1 MANVPST
8 EACSALIEY
17 WAKEYNRLFSGSS
30 SESELTKVQQI
41 PPTEM
46 KQYIDNYKKW
56 YETPVSQEDTK
67 VKLSFLKR
75 ISEAWQLNVDTINKL
90 IRYLESTLAVLAVM
104 LIFGCRSG
112 LYKIST
118 SEDGKK
124 IDESVQ
130 YYRVEPS
137 SAANFIKDNGASPDG
152 ILYDE
157 ERMPIEISEGRS
169 HREPDKPGWS
179 GVLWMFS
186 LGIFPMCQNEYMAQE
201 ITVKSPI
208 GEKTGMY
215 RVDAKRWSGWIPLF
229 VGYPSSADERD
240 ADAKLPNQ
248 RLEGIGKER
257 LVKNLVGEFY
267 YKDYVTFA
275 KKENAIRKSELKRI
289 AESESKINE
298 LVAKNQYDE
307 AKKLWD
313 TDFGK
318 RVGSFDSDTETWNRL
333 KQLIAD
339 KREDFRVS
347 NKMTDLEKKFSE
359 SKFEDV
365 VAECEME
372 NGGEKRH
379 ASIWAELKSNAKKAI
394 SERDRKI
401 ELARIGKRKTEIS
414 KLLNEKRYAD
424 VIAECDKET
433 GANAGSRPEDANI
446 WKKLSVTAKLA
457 KYKIDRDAELSRI
470 GQKVKQ
476 IEKWF
481 EGKKYDAII
490 EACNKED
497 GKNPGAQPGDMNQW
511 KKYRSKA
518 LGLRLLQK
526 AASSDKTTLNIKGF
540 SLGMS
545 MEEVEILIG
554 YYFPSMSYVRNG
566 NQIKVAGHSM
576 AFCQTEND
584 RVIMLSFNRE
594 MLEKLLN
601 YDAQTL
607 RGWATSFAREYGM
620 DFNGTSVHDRTSRGG
635 ASISVSQ
642 GCYVNRDRK
651 KGLIVSIFGEQDVSD
666 YNEDPEEIIREAES
680 DVRQMM
686 FSGFGNDQT
695 AFDLGYRAA
704 RKADN
709 VKRVRKWLKEEY
721 VNGKGAE
728 EGTLRVE
735 RMNE

>member
-1 MANVPST
+1 MKNVIG
-8 EACSALIEY
+8 LM
-17 WAKEYNRLFSGSS
+17 L
-30 SESELTKVQQI
+30 
-41 PPTEM
+41 
-46 KQYIDNYKKW
+46 
-56 YETPVSQEDTK
+56 
-67 VKLSFLKR
+67 
-75 ISEAWQLNVDTINKL
+75 
-90 IRYLESTLAVLAVM
+90 VLGM
-104 LIFGCRSG
+104 LLGGCRSG

-124 IDESVQ
+124 IDESVP

-137 SAANFIKDNGASPDG
+137 SAASFIKDNGTSPDG

-186 LGIFPMCQNEYMAQE
+186 LGIFPMCQSEYMAQE

-208 GEKTGMY
+208 GEKTGVY

-248 RLEGIGKER
+248 RLEGIGKDR
-257 LVKNLVGEFY
+257 LVKNLIGEFS
-267 YKDYVTFA
+267 YKDYAMFA
-275 KKENAIRKSELKRI
+275 KKENSIRKSELKRM
-289 AESESKINE
+289 AESESKINK
-298 LVAKNQYDE
+298 LLAKNQYDE
-307 AKKLWD
+307 ARKLWD
-313 TDFGK
+313 TDFGE
-318 RVGSFDSDTETWNRL
+318 RVGSLDSDTATWNRL

-339 KREDFRVS
+339 KREDYRVS
-347 NKMTDLEKKFSE
+347 NKMADLEKKFSE

-365 VAECEME
+365 VAGCEME

-379 ASIWAELKSNAKKAI
+379 APIWAELKGKAKKAI

-401 ELARIGKRKTEIS
+401 ELARIEKRRTEIS
-414 KLLNEKRYAD
+414 KLLEEKRYAD
-424 VIAECDKET
+424 VIVECGKET

-446 WKKLSVTAKLA
+446 WKKFSITAKRA

-476 IEKWF
+476 IEKWL
-481 EGKKYDAII
+481 EGKEYDAII
-490 EACNKED
+490 AACNEED
-497 GKNPGAQPGDMNQW
+497 GKNPGAQPEDMDQW

-526 AASSDKTTLNIKGF
+526 SANVDKASLNIKGF

-566 NQIKVAGHSM
+566 NQIEVAGHSM

-584 RVIMLSFNRE
+584 RVVMLSFNRE

-607 RGWATSFAREYGM
+607 RGWATLFAREYGM

-642 GCYVNRDRK
+642 GCYVNRDRQ
-651 KGLIVSIFGEQDVSD
+651 KGLIVSVFGEMDVSD
-666 YNEDPEEIIREAES
+666 YNEDPEEIIREAEA

-686 FSGFGNDQT
+686 FFGFGNDQA

-704 RKADN
+704 QKADN

-728 EGTLRVE
+728 EGTLRIE
-735 RMNE
+735 LLRR